1 VTIEVDESRLDDPE
15 ALAAADPEQMLRAVA
30 TSAAQVRA
38 ARTAAVDAGLE
49 ALREEGRPRAV
60 VVAGMGGSGIA
71 GDVLLALATATSP
84 VPVVVHRG
92 PGLPGWVGAAD
103 LVLAVSCSGGTAE
116 TLAATDEAIR
126 RGSRLV
132 GVAGGDSPL
141 AERCRNARAP
151 LVAVTQHLA
160 PRASLWSL
168 AVPVL
173 VAASRVGAVD
183 LGDGDADLELLAQ
196 RLEQVAEACR
206 PDRESF
212 VNPAKTLA
220 LELAGTLPMVWGA
233 GPSGAVLAYRFACQL
248 AENAKLPA
256 VTGVLPEAHHNQV
269 VALAGA
275 FAQAQADDD
284 DIFRDRVEEPSPL
297 RLRLVVPYDDDGD
310 AETAARVEATERLA
324 DEHGVLLT
332 VLRSEGAGPLERMG
346 SLVGLIDAASVYLA
360 IGQGV
365 DPTPVLPIDELKQR
379 LAQRVRQPD

>member
-1 VTIEVDESRLDDPE
+1 MTIDVDERRLDDPE
-15 ALAAADPEQMLRAVA
+15 ALAAGDPEQMLRAVA
-30 TSAAQVRA
+30 TSGAQVRA
-38 ARTAAVDAGLE
+38 ARTAAVEAGVD
-49 ALREEGRPRAV
+49 ALRDEGRPRAV

-103 LVLAVSCSGGTAE
+103 LVLAVSCSGATAE
-116 TLAATDEAIR
+116 TLSATDEAIR
-126 RGSRLV
+126 RGAHVV
-132 GVAGGDSPL
+132 GIAAEESPL
-141 AERCRNARAP
+141 AQRCRNARAP
-151 LVAVTQHLA
+151 LVEVTQQLA

-173 VAASRVGAVD
+173 VASSRVGVVD
-183 LGDGDADLELLAQ
+183 LGAGDGDLELTAQ

-206 PDRESF
+206 PDRETF

-220 LELAGTLPMVWGA
+220 LELVGSLPMVWGA
-233 GPSGAVLAYRFACQL
+233 GPAGGVLAYRFACQL
-248 AENAKLPA
+248 AENAKLPS
-256 VTGVLPEAHHNQV
+256 VTGALPEAHHNQV
-269 VALAGA
+269 VAMAGA
-275 FAQAQADDD
+275 FADGSGETDL
-284 DIFRDRVEEPSPL
+284 FRDRVEEPEAV

-324 DEHGVLLT
+324 EEHGVPLT
-332 VLRSEGAGPLERMG
+332 LLRSEGANGLERMA
-346 SLVGLIDAASVYLA
+346 SLIGLIDAATVYLA

-365 DPTPVLPIDELKQR
+365 DPTPVVPIDEVKQR